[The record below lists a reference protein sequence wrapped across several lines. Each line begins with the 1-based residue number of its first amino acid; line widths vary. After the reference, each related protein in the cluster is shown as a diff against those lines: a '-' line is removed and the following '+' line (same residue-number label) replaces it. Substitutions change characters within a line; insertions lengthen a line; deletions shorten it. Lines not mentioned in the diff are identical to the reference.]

1 MRSRHWWSLTL
12 VLLVTSLVVGSCTP
26 LPPDGTLP
34 TYDVTSG
41 SVVTPA
47 AAAALAEAL
56 GIPDD
61 DLLEEDGSL
70 RYLDVEHFLAVPML
84 PVVTALQSGD
94 DGDEPQPTLF
104 EAFDFEAIAA
114 LQPIGEARALALAA
128 AALAAADLTP
138 NDVGLST
145 LAATPGV
152 SYASFEAVSVASQI
166 VATAQL
172 DGQVAYGLRLDGR
185 RLAGP
190 GAVVQISFDAAET
203 PTQVAYALRGLQR
216 GGTVPVVSSQRAADH
231 AAALYLAA
239 NPSVSPLQVDYV
251 CEEVVY
257 YAPPLALDSVTKLF
271 PHYDCAGTAQVG
283 AQQAEPVQLLQYFV
297 PAVEDVPVATV
308 TATIREGAQSLLLDY
323 QVTVAGGT
331 APYTITVG
339 SGTTD
344 YLEQVVVDATTSGSY
359 AVYPYSFKTED
370 PFDSEKVLVSV
381 TDANGLLGM
390 PVVLDRPF
398 PAAPFTVRTAP
409 VVTSAAGLDVGVTRG
424 VCDLGAGIQSGFGV
438 RMALDG
444 IPLRFNYACQSSWEK
459 DFREN
464 GLDYQVIDN
473 VDLALYIGHG
483 WPGGFTFDNA
493 TKDDGALRYDEAAGA
508 VRWGNQDLEWLA
520 LVSCQVLARDAPGGG
535 GLWHQRWGQE
545 FDGLHMILGF
555 HTNAYDWSGFGGRF
569 ADWMMGRKIGFV
581 TMPPLPIRAA
591 WFQAT
596 KEQQPSGVVAAVMG
610 VYGQG
615 GLTSYND
622 YFHGKG
628 PVSPDLRGT
637 AIAGWWYV
645 RGP

>member
-1 MRSRHWWSLTL
+1 MRSRRWSSHTL
-12 VLLVTSLVVGSCTP
+12 FLLVTFLVLGSCTP

-47 AAAALAEAL
+47 AATALAEAL
-56 GIPDD
+56 GIPAD
-61 DLLEEDGSL
+61 DLLDEDGSI
-70 RYLDVEHFLAVPML
+70 RYLDVDTFLAVPMQ
-84 PVVTALQSGD
+84 PVITSLQSGD
-94 DGDEPQPTLF
+94 DGDEPKPGLY

-114 LQPIGEARALALAA
+114 LQPIGEARALSLAA
-128 AALAAADLTP
+128 AALAAANLTP
-138 NDVGLST
+138 TDVGLST

-152 SYASFEAVSVASQI
+152 SFASFEAVSVASQV
-166 VATAQL
+166 VASALL

-190 GAVVQISFDAAET
+190 GAVVQISFNGAET

-216 GGTVPVVSSQRAADH
+216 GATVPVVSSSRAADH

-271 PHYDCAGTAQVG
+271 PHYDCAGTVEVG
-283 AQQAEPVQLLQYFV
+283 TQQAGTVQLLQYFV

-308 TATIREGAQSLLLDY
+308 TATISEGAQSLLLSYD
-323 QVTVAGGT
+323 VAITGGT

-344 YLEQVVVDATTSGSY
+344 YLVQVVADASTSGEY
-359 AVYPYSFKTED
+359 PVYPYSFKTEE

-381 TDANGLLGM
+381 TDANGLLGV

-398 PAAPFTVRTAP
+398 PPVALSVRTAP
-409 VVTSAAGLDVGVTRG
+409 VFPSAFGVHVGITRG
-424 VCDLGAGIQSGFGV
+424 VCDLGAGIQGGFGV
-438 RMALDG
+438 RMAQG
-444 IPLRFNYACQSSWEK
+444 GVTSRFNYACQSSWEK

-464 GLDYQVIDN
+464 GLDYQVVDD

-493 TKDDGALRYDEAAGA
+493 TKDDDALRHNESAGT

-520 LVSCQVLARDAPGGG
+520 LVSCQVLARDAPSSG
-535 GLWHQRWGQE
+535 GLWYQRWGQE

-555 HTNAYDWSGFGGRF
+555 HTNAYDQSGFGGRF
-569 ADWMMGRKIGFV
+569 ADWMMGRKIGLV
-581 TMPPLPIRAA
+581 TLPPLPIRAA

-596 KEQQPSGVVAAVMG
+596 KEEQPSGVVAAVMG